1 MTGDPERVVVVQ
13 VAVPAGEAELASDV
27 LWLAGAAAIEERA
40 GPQGVVLLA
49 APEGGGDPR
58 PLLAA
63 VARRWPAETVP
74 ADLGAALDAWR
85 AHARPVP
92 VGDRL
97 RVVPTWLAPP
107 PEPGRV
113 DVAVDPGRAFGSG
126 AHVSTRLAL
135 AALEPLV
142 TGGESVLDVG
152 CGSGVLA
159 LAALALGAGRALAVD
174 IDPAARAAT
183 AANAARNG
191 LADRV
196 TVAGAVR
203 GGHDL
208 VAANLLLPDQEALA
222 GTIVAALAP
231 GGSLVASGVLAAQR
245 DRLVAAYGAAGLAGG
260 PAAELAEDGWLAV
273 TWRRAPAGP

>member
-1 MTGDPERVVVVQ
+1 VTGDPERVVVVQ
-13 VAVPAGEAELASDV
+13 VAVPASEAELASDV

-40 GPQGVVLLA
+40 GPHGVVLVA
-49 APEGGGDPR
+49 AAEGGGDPR
-58 PLLAA
+58 LLLAA
-63 VARRWPAETVP
+63 VGRRWPAETVP

-92 VGDRL
+92 VGRIRL
-97 RVVPTWLAPP
+97 VPAWLAPP

-126 AHVSTRLAL
+126 THVSTRLAL

-159 LAALALGAGRALAVD
+159 LAALALGAGRALGVD
-174 IDPAARAAT
+174 IDPEARAAT

-203 GGHDL
+203 GRHDL
-208 VAANLLLPDQEALA
+208 VVANLLLPDQEALA

-231 GGSLVASGVLAAQR
+231 GGSLVVSGVLATQR
-245 DRLVAAYGAAGLAGG
+245 DRLVVAYGAAGLAGG
-260 PAAELAEDGWLAV
+260 PAAELAEDGWLAL
-273 TWRRAPAGP
+273 TWRPEPAAP

>member
-1 MTGDPERVVVVQ
+1 VTGDPERVVMVQ
-13 VAVPAGEAELASDV
+13 VAVPADEAELASDV
-27 LWLAGAAAIEERA
+27 LWLAGATAIEERA
-40 GPQGVVLLA
+40 GPHGVVLVA
-49 APEGGGDPR
+49 AAGGGGDPR

-63 VARRWPAETVP
+63 VGRRWPAETVP

-85 AHARPVP
+85 RHARPVP
-92 VGDRL
+92 AGRRL
-97 RVVPTWLAPP
+97 RVVPPWLAPP

-113 DVAVDPGRAFGSG
+113 DVLVDPGRAFGSG

-135 AALEPLV
+135 AAVESVV
-142 TGGESVLDVG
+142 TGGEAVLDVG

-159 LAALALGAGRALAVD
+159 LAALALGAARAIAVD

-183 AANAARNG
+183 VANAASNG

-196 TVAGAVR
+196 AVAGAVR
-203 GGHDL
+203 GRHDL
-208 VAANLLLPDQEALA
+208 VVANLLLPDHEALA

-231 GGSLVASGVLAAQR
+231 RGSLVAGGVLATQR
-245 DRLVAAYGAAGLAGG
+245 DRLVAAYGAAGLTSG
-260 PAAELAEDGWLAV
+260 PAAEMAEDGWLAL